1 MSNSVKEV
9 VAKNLAPIISEMGY
23 VLVDVEYS
31 KKPNGMNLSLFID
44 GDNGVDLEALE
55 KIHRVVDVKLDE
67 LDPTNGAPY
76 ILNCTSLGLDR
87 PIKTE
92 YEFNKYREKEVDV
105 KFYEPLKP
113 YNKKELTCTL
123 KSLLNR
129 SKSSSDN
136 LFFEAKSNSLSFF
149 ARIELISDCI
159 LCLVLAIDV
168 VLPLSL

>member
-1 MSNSVKEV
+1 MQSVKDV
-9 VAKNLAPIISEMGY
+9 VNEKLSPLVESLGF
-23 VLVDVEYS
+23 VLVDVEY
-31 KKPNGMNLSLFID
+31 KKMPNGMNLTLFID
-44 GDNGVDLEALE
+44 SPQGVDMDGLE
-55 KIHRVVDVKLDE
+55 KIHRAVDKELDE

-123 KSLLNR
+123 KSWNEENIVVEIDGNEVTL
-129 SKSSSDN
+129 SK
-136 LFFEAKSNSLSFF
+136 KSIAQIVPNIKF
-149 ARIELISDCI
+149 
-159 LCLVLAIDV
+159 
-168 VLPLSL
+168 